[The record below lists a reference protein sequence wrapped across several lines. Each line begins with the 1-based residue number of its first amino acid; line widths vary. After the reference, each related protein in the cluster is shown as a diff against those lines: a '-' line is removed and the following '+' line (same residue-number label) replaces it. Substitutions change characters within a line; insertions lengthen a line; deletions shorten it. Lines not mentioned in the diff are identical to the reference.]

1 MYILN
6 NLLKW
11 HQIQTVKNDR
21 LSQPVALLGFF
32 AQNSFIHNISILL
45 SKAEMT
51 DCSVLIISCYWLTD
65 INHTKLLFH
74 KNIDNVCVITLN
86 VNTADFLNILTDQID
101 QILYKLCLSFDF
113 KRSKSSSLINSSIN
127 NRQLDLHL
135 VQSYQQLPEV
145 MCINKQTVILKFL

>member
-1 MYILN
+1 
-6 NLLKW
+6 
-11 HQIQTVKNDR
+11 
-21 LSQPVALLGFF
+21 
-32 AQNSFIHNISILL
+32 
-45 SKAEMT
+45 MT

-145 MCINKQTVILKFL
+145 VY